1 MIDGLHLENFRCFA
15 GRLKVPLRPIT
26 ALVGENSSGKSSFLA
41 ATRLAWDAGA
51 MLVLGKTPDFN
62 EEPFPL
68 GSYRQIASSNGIGSA
83 ASFALGL
90 SFGDASCNDSRF
102 IEEAAQP
109 KAQTAEFRTADGVIL
124 RLANGQLIREPGT
137 LQLFHEHF
145 RPALRPSAVA
155 PIRTRPKRTY
165 DPVQDLPDPTGLHV
179 PMVLARIQAQGEA
192 SWQRI
197 SETLRR
203 FGQASGLLQDLE
215 VRRLGKDDD
224 PFQVEVK
231 IHGKSFNLMDV
242 GYGVSQILPILVEC
256 TRAPRQAVF
265 LLQQPE
271 VHLHPR
277 AQAEL
282 GSFFATLAK
291 EREQQFLIETHSDHM
306 VDRLR
311 LEVRQGKLNPED
323 LVILYFER
331 DKSGARIHPMRTD
344 EQGNLLDAPPGYRQF
359 FLEEERRLLG
369 F

>member
-1 MIDGLHLENFRCFA
+1 MIDSLLMENFRCFA
-15 GRLKVPLRPIT
+15 GAHEAPVRLVTL
-26 ALVGENSSGKSSFLA
+26 LVGENSSGKSSFLA
-41 ATRLAWDAGA
+41 ATRLAWDCSAT
-51 MLVLGKTPDFN
+51 LGTGKNPDFN
-62 EEPFPL
+62 EEPFQL
-68 GSYRQIASSNGIGSA
+68 GAYRQIAASTGTKSA
-83 ASFALGL
+83 PRFSLGL
-90 SFGDASCNDSRF
+90 GLGGAQMRVTFG
-102 IEEAAQP
+102 EAGAQP
-109 KAQTAEFRTADGVIL
+109 SLIHERTPEGESFHSFSVKARS
-124 RLANGQLIREPGT
+124 
-137 LQLFHEHF
+137 
-145 RPALRPSAVA
+145 RPVAFA
-155 PIRTRPKRTY
+155 PIRIRPKRTY
-165 DPVQDLPDPTGLHV
+165 DPVQDLPDPSGIHV
-179 PMVLARIQAQGEA
+179 PMILARIEA
-192 SWQRI
+192 TDETSWKRI
-197 SETLRR
+197 AEMLRR
-203 FGQASGLLQDLE
+203 FGKASGLLQDLE

-256 TRAPRQAVF
+256 TRGPREAVF

-291 EREQQFLIETHSDHM
+291 EREQQFLIETHSDHL

-311 LEVRQGKLNPED
+311 LEVRQGKLAPDD

-331 DKSGARIHPMRTD
+331 DKSGARIHPMTTD
-344 EQGNLLDAPPGYRQF
+344 EQGNLLDAPEAYRQF

>member
-1 MIDGLHLENFRCFA
+1 MIDSLLLENFRCFA
-15 GRLKVPLRPIT
+15 SEHEVPLGLLT
-26 ALVGENSSGKSSFLA
+26 VLVGENSSGKSSFLA
-41 ATRLAWDAGA
+41 AARLAWDSGA
-51 MLVLGKTPDFN
+51 DLGSGKTPDFN
-62 EEPFPL
+62 EEPFQL
-68 GSYRQIASSNGIGSA
+68 GAYRQIAHSNGGAA
-83 ASFALGL
+83 ASRFALGIGL
-90 SFGDASCNDSRF
+90 DGARMRAVFHDVAALPQVAQENVFDDSMQGFSSR
-102 IEEAAQP
+102 A
-109 KAQTAEFRTADGVIL
+109 RS
-124 RLANGQLIREPGT
+124 
-137 LQLFHEHF
+137 
-145 RPALRPSAVA
+145 RPIAFA
-155 PIRTRPKRTY
+155 PIRIRPKRTY
-165 DPVQDLPDPTGLHV
+165 DPVQDLPDPSGIHV
-179 PMVLARIQAQGEA
+179 PMFLARVQASDEA
-192 SWQRI
+192 SWRRI
-197 SETLRR
+197 AETLRR

-215 VRRLGKDDD
+215 VRRLGKEDD

-231 IHGKSFNLMDV
+231 VHGKSFNLMDV

-291 EREQQFLIETHSDHM
+291 EREQQFLIETHSDHL

>member
-1 MIDGLHLENFRCFA
+1 MIDSLLLENFRCFA
-15 GRLKVPLRPIT
+15 GEHQVPLRPLT
-26 ALVGENSSGKSSFLA
+26 VLVGENSSGKSSFLA
-41 ATRLAWDAGA
+41 ATRLAWDCGA
-51 MLVLGKTPDFN
+51 DLGNGKTPDFN

-68 GSYRQIASSNGIGSA
+68 GAFRQIATGNGSA
-83 ASFALGL
+83 AANHFSLGIGIDGAKIQVAFRE
-90 SFGDASCNDSRF
+90 SG
-102 IEEAAQP
+102 AQP
-109 KAQTAEFRTADGVIL
+109 RVDSSPWTA
-124 RLANGQLIREPGT
+124 RESVSGESMHG
-137 LQLFHEHF
+137 FGARSH
-145 RPALRPSAVA
+145 LRPIAFA
-155 PIRTRPKRTY
+155 PIRIRPKRTY
-165 DPVQDLPDPTGLHV
+165 DPVQDLPDPTGIHV
-179 PMVLARIQAQGEA
+179 PMFLARIQASDEA
-192 SWQRI
+192 SWKRI
-197 SETLRR
+197 AQTLRR

-215 VRRLGKDDD
+215 VRRLGQDDD

-256 TRAPRQAVF
+256 TRAPEEAIF

-291 EREQQFLIETHSDHM
+291 ERRQQFVVETHSDHL

-311 LEVRQGKLNPED
+311 LEVRQGRLSPAD
-323 LVILYFER
+323 LVILFFER
-331 DKSGARIHPMRTD
+331 DSAGARIHPMTTD

-359 FLEEERRLLG
+359 FLDEERRLLG